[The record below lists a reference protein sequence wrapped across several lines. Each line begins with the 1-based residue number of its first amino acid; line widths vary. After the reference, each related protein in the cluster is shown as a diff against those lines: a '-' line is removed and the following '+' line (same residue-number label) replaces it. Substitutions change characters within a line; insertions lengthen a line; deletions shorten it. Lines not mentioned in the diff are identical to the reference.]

1 MRLHPAINPA
11 AATFAF
17 DDLIVG
23 QRAQFDAV
31 ITGED
36 VDAFAALSGD
46 ASPLHV
52 DTTFAR
58 ERGFADRVVHG
69 AHLVALASR
78 LVGMY
83 LPGRNALLLAVSTS
97 FAKPVLPGTSV
108 TVSGVIEQLSA
119 TVRSAVLK
127 LRVIDTE
134 TGTTLARGRLTVGF
148 TDNGPIA
155 SHAHG

>member
-1 MRLHPAINPA
+1 MRLHQTISPA
-11 AATFAF
+11 AATFAL

-31 ITGED
+31 ITGDD

-52 DTTFAR
+52 DSTFAH

-83 LPGRNALLLAVSTS
+83 LPGRNALLLAGVV
-97 FAKPVLPGTSV
+97 VLMPGI
-108 TVSGVIEQLSA
+108 GFILSA
-119 TVRSAVLK
+119 GVTWM
-127 LRVIDTE
+127 
-134 TGTTLARGRLTVGF
+134 LAGRLGLMPPAA
-148 TDNGPIA
+148 GREGE
-155 SHAHG
+155 SHAISIDLR

>member
-1 MRLHPAINPA
+1 MRVNQAVELVA
-11 AATFAF
+11 AAFTLN
-17 DDLIVG
+17 DLIVG
-23 QRAQFDAV
+23 QRAEFDAV
-31 ITGED
+31 ITGDD

-46 ASPLHV
+46 ANPLHL
-52 DTTFAR
+52 DAEFAR
-58 ERGFADRVVHG
+58 ERGFGDRVVHG

-97 FAKPVLPGTSV
+97 FAKPVLPGTRV
-108 TVSGVIEQLSA
+108 TVSGVVEQLSD

-127 LRVIDTE
+127 LRVVDRE

-148 TDNGPIA
+148 TDAAPMENPAYG
-155 SHAHG
+155 